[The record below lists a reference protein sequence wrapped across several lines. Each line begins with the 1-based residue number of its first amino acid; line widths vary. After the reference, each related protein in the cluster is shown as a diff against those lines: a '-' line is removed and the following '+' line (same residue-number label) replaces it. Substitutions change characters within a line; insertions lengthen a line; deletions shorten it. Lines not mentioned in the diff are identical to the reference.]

1 MDGCREPAVS
11 IARRRTPWPLAE
23 SGPPELQPVLVT
35 RPGAFP
41 VRSARDPARPG
52 LSESGTLRVPR
63 CGFLSPRLGDLR
75 EDLVQLVEVER
86 MLPCLADTATSDVKD
101 ERHCALDGLASSR
114 RGNTVQTN
122 HCVVI
127 GQQIL

>member
-1 MDGCREPAVS
+1 VAGQRANAVDPVT
-11 IARRRTPWPLAE
+11 RRRGHSDSDLRGIALSRE
-23 SGPPELQPVLVT
+23 CCAVGSQARVT
-35 RPGAFP
+35 
-41 VRSARDPARPG
+41 D
-52 LSESGTLRVPR
+52 SGTLRVPR
-63 CGFLSPRLGDLR
+63 CGFLSPRLGELR

-86 MLPCLADTATSDVKD
+86 MLPCLADTTTSDVKD

-122 HCVVI
+122 HSVII